1 MSEHNTIEPDY
12 GVSKKKLGIYTFG
25 TLLCIIL
32 TLIPFAMVLQGTFAK
47 GSTFLVILGFAVVQ
61 VIVQV
66 VCFLR
71 LNAQTEQ
78 GKMNLMSF
86 IFTIVIL
93 SAVVLGSVWIMMNL
107 GYNMMH

>member
-1 MSEHNTIEPDY
+1 MTFLII
-12 GVSKKKLGIYTFG
+12 LGI
-25 TLLCIIL
+25 
-32 TLIPFAMVLQGTFAK
+32 
-47 GSTFLVILGFAVVQ
+47 AVAQ

-66 VCFLR
+66 ICFLR

-86 IFTIVIL
+86 IFTIIIL
-93 SAVVLGSVWIMMNL
+93 GVVVLGSLWIMVNL